1 MKNEFKL
8 VSNFS
13 PAGEQ
18 PQAIDKLSKNILA
31 NKKTQVLL
39 GVTGSGKTF
48 VIANVIQKVQKP
60 TLIISPNKILAAQL
74 YSEFKSFFPHNAVEY
89 FISYYDYYQPEAYI
103 PQTDTYIEKDS
114 SINDHIDRLRLK
126 ATTSILERRDVIVV
140 ASVSSIYNLGAPE
153 DYQNMCVKIS
163 VGQKTTRDKIIEQ
176 LIAIQYERNEIDF
189 IRGKFRVKGDILDI
203 FPAYLE
209 TAIRIDFF
217 GDEIDTIK
225 EFNVLTGEILNKKEK
240 TYIYP
245 AKHFVTSSDK
255 LKTSIKLIENEL
267 ENRVTHLKA
276 EGKLLEAQRLLQRTK
291 YDMEML
297 QETGICHGVE
307 NYSRHLSL
315 RPQGTRPTT
324 LIDYFLSN
332 ELTKDFMLVIDE
344 SHISLPQIR
353 GMYEGD
359 RSRKQT
365 LVDFGFRLPSAL
377 DNRPLKFNEFEQI
390 INQSIMVSATPGK
403 YELEKSKN
411 DIVELVIRPTGLVDP
426 EVIIRPIDNQIKD
439 MIEEIK
445 KVISKKQRV
454 LITTLTKKMS
464 EDLTAYLKEKGF
476 NVEYMHSSI
485 ESLKRIEIIRDL
497 RLGKFDILVGI
508 NLLREGLDLPEV
520 ALVVILDADKEG
532 FLRSEQTLIQTCGRA
547 ARNVDG
553 KVIFYADKITGS
565 MDRAIK
571 EMVRRRKKQLEYN
584 KKNKITPKTII
595 KAVSELEEFQ
605 FKAKETSQQILVKQL
620 NEEYISSKNINQIMK
635 SLEQQMKEAADNLDF
650 ETAVIFRDKLKEL
663 KSMSTQSPAPNKKT
677 LTKLKKVKNKK
688 KIYSNSNCFKFRG
701 AKLILCIGQG
711 PNCFIASMWVF
722 VPYPL
727 CF

>member
-163 VGQKTTRDKIIEQ
+163 AGQKTTRDKIIEQ

-663 KSMSTQSPAPNKKT
+663 KSMSIQSQYQTNQKK
-677 LTKLKKVKNKK
+677 
-688 KIYSNSNCFKFRG
+688 
-701 AKLILCIGQG
+701 
-711 PNCFIASMWVF
+711 
-722 VPYPL
+722 
-727 CF
+727 

>member
-315 RPQGTRPTT
+315 RPEGTRPTT

-377 DNRPLKFNEFEQI
+377 DNRPLKFNEFEEI

-605 FKAKETSQQILVKQL
+605 FKAKETSQQMLVKQL

-635 SLEQQMKEAADNLDF
+635 SLEQQMKEAAENLDF

-677 LTKLKKVKNKK
+677 LTKSKKVKNKNK
-688 KIYSNSNCFKFRG
+688 
-701 AKLILCIGQG
+701 Q
-711 PNCFIASMWVF
+711 
-722 VPYPL
+722 
-727 CF
+727 

>member
-267 ENRVTHLKA
+267 ENRVANLKA

-315 RPQGTRPTT
+315 RPEGTRPTT

-677 LTKLKKVKNKK
+677 LTKSKKVKNKNK
-688 KIYSNSNCFKFRG
+688 
-701 AKLILCIGQG
+701 
-711 PNCFIASMWVF
+711 
-722 VPYPL
+722 
-727 CF
+727 

>member
-1 MKNEFKL
+1 MNKFEL
-8 VSNFS
+8 VSSFK

-18 PQAIDKLSKNILA
+18 PQAIEKLASNIEKG
-31 NKKTQVLL
+31 KKSQVLL

-74 YSEFKSFFPHNAVEY
+74 YSEFKTFFPNNAVEY

-163 VGQKTTRDKIIEQ
+163 VGQKTTREKIIEQ
-176 LIAIQYERNEIDF
+176 LIAVQYERNEVEF
-189 IRGKFRVKGDILDI
+189 LRGKFRVKGDTLDI

-209 TAIRIDFF
+209 TALRIEFF
-217 GDEIDTIK
+217 GNEIDTIK
-225 EFNVLTGEILNKKEK
+225 EFNPLTGEILSRKEK
-240 TYIYP
+240 TFIYP

-267 ENRVTHLKA
+267 EHRVAHLKK

-297 QETGICHGVE
+297 QEMGICHGIE
-307 NYSRHLSL
+307 NYSRHLAL
-315 RPQGTRPTT
+315 RPEGSRPTT

-332 ELTKDFMLVIDE
+332 ELTKDFMLVVDE

-365 LVDFGFRLPSAL
+365 LIDFGFRLPSAL
-377 DNRPLKFNEFEQI
+377 DNRPLKFNEFESI

-403 YELEKSKN
+403 YELEKAKK
-411 DIVELVIRPTGLVDP
+411 DVIELVIRPTGLVDP
-426 EVIIRPIDNQIKD
+426 EVVIKPIDGQIED
-439 MIEEIK
+439 MMGEIK
-445 KVISKKQRV
+445 KVIAKKQRV
-454 LITTLTKKMS
+454 LITTLTKRMS
-464 EDLTAYLKEKGF
+464 EDLTTYLKEKGF
-476 NVEYMHSSI
+476 LVEYMHSSI

-553 KVIFYADKITGS
+553 KVIFYADNMTGS
-565 MDRAIK
+565 MERAIK
-571 EMVRRRKKQLEYN
+571 EMQRRRNKQLEYN
-584 KKNKITPKTII
+584 KKNKITPKTIV
-595 KAVSELEEFQ
+595 KAVAKLEEFQ
-605 FKAKETSQQILVKQL
+605 IQAKESSKQIMVNQL
-620 NEEYISSKNINQIMK
+620 NEEYISTKNINQILK

-650 ETAVIFRDKLKEL
+650 ETAVIFRDKIKEI
-663 KSMSTQSPAPNKKT
+663 KT
-677 LTKLKKVKNKK
+677 MKAK
-688 KIYSNSNCFKFRG
+688 KI
-701 AKLILCIGQG
+701 
-711 PNCFIASMWVF
+711 
-722 VPYPL
+722 
-727 CF
+727 

>member
-315 RPQGTRPTT
+315 RPEGTRPTT

-677 LTKLKKVKNKK
+677 LTKSKKVKNKNK
-688 KIYSNSNCFKFRG
+688 
-701 AKLILCIGQG
+701 Q
-711 PNCFIASMWVF
+711 
-722 VPYPL
+722 
-727 CF
+727 

>member
-1 MKNEFKL
+1 MNNEFKL

-315 RPQGTRPTT
+315 RPEGTRPTT

-377 DNRPLKFNEFEQI
+377 DNRPLKFNEFEEI

-605 FKAKETSQQILVKQL
+605 FKAKETSQQMLVKQL

-663 KSMSTQSPAPNKKT
+663 KSMSIQSPAPNKKT
-677 LTKLKKVKNKK
+677 LTKSKKVKNKNK
-688 KIYSNSNCFKFRG
+688 
-701 AKLILCIGQG
+701 Q
-711 PNCFIASMWVF
+711 
-722 VPYPL
+722 
-727 CF
+727 

>member
-31 NKKTQVLL
+31 NKKSQVLL

-153 DYQNMCVKIS
+153 DYQNMCIKIA
-163 VGQKTTRDKIIEQ
+163 VGQKITRDKIIKQ

-189 IRGKFRVKGDILDI
+189 LRGKFRVKGDTLDI

-267 ENRVTHLKA
+267 ENRVAHLKA
-276 EGKLLEAQRLLQRTK
+276 EGKLLEAQRLMQRTK

-307 NYSRHLSL
+307 NYSRHLAL
-315 RPQGTRPTT
+315 RPEGTRPTT

-332 ELTKDFMLVIDE
+332 EQTKDFMLVVDE

-365 LVDFGFRLPSAL
+365 LVNFGFRLPSAL
-377 DNRPLKFNEFEQI
+377 DNRPLKFNEFEKI

-403 YELEKSKN
+403 YELEKSKK

-426 EVIIRPIDNQIKD
+426 EVIIRPIDKQIED

-454 LITTLTKKMS
+454 LITTLTKRMS

-476 NVEYMHSSI
+476 LVEYMHSSI

-520 ALVVILDADKEG
+520 SLVVILDADKEG

-571 EMVRRRKKQLEYN
+571 EMVRRRQKQLEYN
-584 KKNKITPKTII
+584 KKNNITPKTII

-605 FKAKETSQQILVKQL
+605 FKAKESSQQVLVNQL
-620 NEEYISSKNINQIMK
+620 NEEYVSSKNINQIIK
-635 SLEQQMKEAADNLDF
+635 SLEQQMKEAADNFDF

-663 KSMSTQSPAPNKKT
+663 KSMSVQTTNKKNI
-677 LTKLKKVKNKK
+677 KPIKK
-688 KIYSNSNCFKFRG
+688 K
-701 AKLILCIGQG
+701 AKK
-711 PNCFIASMWVF
+711 
-722 VPYPL
+722 
-727 CF
+727 

>member
-315 RPQGTRPTT
+315 RPEGTRPTT

-605 FKAKETSQQILVKQL
+605 FKAKETSQQMLVKQL

-663 KSMSTQSPAPNKKT
+663 KSMSIQSQSSNKKT
-677 LTKLKKVKNKK
+677 SNKSKK
-688 KIYSNSNCFKFRG
+688 
-701 AKLILCIGQG
+701 
-711 PNCFIASMWVF
+711 
-722 VPYPL
+722 
-727 CF
+727 

>member
-1 MKNEFKL
+1 MNKFKL
-8 VSNFS
+8 ISDFK

-18 PQAIDKLSKNILA
+18 PQAIEKLASNIQKG
-31 NKKTQVLL
+31 KKSQVLL

-48 VIANVIQKVQKP
+48 VVANVIEKVQKP

-74 YSEFKSFFPHNAVEY
+74 YSEFKTFFPNNAVEY

-140 ASVSSIYNLGAPE
+140 ASVSSIYNLGAPQ
-153 DYQNMCVKIS
+153 DYQNMCVKIF
-163 VGQKTTRDKIIEQ
+163 VGQKTTREKIIEQ
-176 LIAIQYERNEIDF
+176 LIAVQYERNEIDF
-189 IRGKFRVKGDILDI
+189 LRGKFRVKGDTLDI

-209 TAIRIDFF
+209 TALRLEFF

-225 EFNVLTGEILNKKEK
+225 EFNPLTGEILSKKEK
-240 TYIYP
+240 TFIYP
-245 AKHFVTSSDK
+245 AKHFVTSGDK

-267 ENRVTHLKA
+267 EHRVAHLKT

-291 YDMEML
+291 YDIEML
-297 QETGICHGVE
+297 QEMGICHGIE

-315 RPQGTRPTT
+315 RPEGSRPTT

-332 ELTKDFMLVIDE
+332 ELTKDFMLVVDE

-365 LVDFGFRLPSAL
+365 LIDFGFRLPSAL
-377 DNRPLKFNEFEQI
+377 DNRPLKFNEFESI

-403 YELEKSKN
+403 YELEKAKK
-411 DIVELVIRPTGLVDP
+411 DVIELVIRPTGLVDP
-426 EVIIRPIDNQIKD
+426 EVIIKPIDGQIED
-439 MIEEIK
+439 MMNEIK
-445 KVISKKQRV
+445 KVIAKKQRV
-454 LITTLTKKMS
+454 LITTLTKRMS

-476 NVEYMHSSI
+476 LVEYMHSSI

-553 KVIFYADKITGS
+553 KVIFYADNMTGS
-565 MDRAIK
+565 MQRAIK
-571 EMVRRRKKQLEYN
+571 EMQRRRNKQLEYN
-584 KKNKITPKTII
+584 KINKITPKTIV
-595 KAVSELEEFQ
+595 KAIAKLEEFQ
-605 FKAKETSQQILVKQL
+605 TETKETGKQL
-620 NEEYISSKNINQIMK
+620 LVNQIDDEYISTKNIKQIIK
-635 SLEQQMKEAADNLDF
+635 SLEQQMKDAADNLDF

-663 KSMSTQSPAPNKKT
+663 KSMNA
-677 LTKLKKVKNKK
+677 K
-688 KIYSNSNCFKFRG
+688 KI
-701 AKLILCIGQG
+701 
-711 PNCFIASMWVF
+711 
-722 VPYPL
+722 
-727 CF
+727 

>member
-18 PQAIDKLSKNILA
+18 PQAIEQLSKNVLA
-31 NKKTQVLL
+31 NKKSQVLL

-103 PQTDTYIEKDS
+103 PQTDIYIEKDS

-153 DYQNMCVKIS
+153 DYQNMCVKIY

-189 IRGKFRVKGDILDI
+189 LRGKFRVKGDTLDI

-217 GDEIDTIK
+217 GDEIDVIK

-245 AKHFVTSSDK
+245 AKHFVTSADK
-255 LKTSIKLIENEL
+255 LKTSIRLIENEL

-276 EGKLLEAQRLLQRTK
+276 EGKLLEAQRLMQRTK

-315 RPQGTRPTT
+315 RPEGSRPTT

-377 DNRPLKFNEFEQI
+377 DNRPLKFNEFEEI

-403 YELEKSKN
+403 YELEKSKKN
-411 DIVELVIRPTGLVDP
+411 IVELVIRPTGLVDP
-426 EVIIRPIDNQIKD
+426 EVIIRPIDHQIED
-439 MIEEIK
+439 MIGEIK

-454 LITTLTKKMS
+454 LITTLTKRMS

-571 EMVRRRKKQLEYN
+571 EMVRRRQKQLEYN

-605 FKAKETSQQILVKQL
+605 FKAKETSQQILVNQL
-620 NEEYISSKNINQIMK
+620 NEEYVSSKNINQIIK

-663 KSMSTQSPAPNKKT
+663 KSMSVQKSNKKISIQS
-677 LTKLKKVKNKK
+677 KRKIKK
-688 KIYSNSNCFKFRG
+688 
-701 AKLILCIGQG
+701 
-711 PNCFIASMWVF
+711 
-722 VPYPL
+722 
-727 CF
+727 

>member
-163 VGQKTTRDKIIEQ
+163 VGQKTTMDKIIEQ

-267 ENRVTHLKA
+267 ENRVAHLKA

-315 RPQGTRPTT
+315 RPEGTRPTT

-635 SLEQQMKEAADNLDF
+635 SLEQQMKEAAENLDF

-677 LTKLKKVKNKK
+677 LTKSKKVKNKNK
-688 KIYSNSNCFKFRG
+688 
-701 AKLILCIGQG
+701 
-711 PNCFIASMWVF
+711 
-722 VPYPL
+722 
-727 CF
+727 

>member
-1 MKNEFKL
+1 MNKFEL
-8 VSNFS
+8 VSNFK

-18 PQAIDKLSKNILA
+18 PQAIEKLAINIQKG
-31 NKKTQVLL
+31 KKSQVLL

-74 YSEFKSFFPHNAVEY
+74 YSEFKTFFPNNAVEY

-163 VGQKTTRDKIIEQ
+163 AGQKTTREKIIEQ
-176 LIAIQYERNEIDF
+176 LIAVQYERNEVEF
-189 IRGKFRVKGDILDI
+189 LRGKFRVKGDTLDI

-209 TAIRIDFF
+209 TALRIEFF

-225 EFNVLTGEILNKKEK
+225 EFNPLTGEILSKKEK
-240 TYIYP
+240 TFIYP
-245 AKHFVTSSDK
+245 AKHFVTSGDK

-267 ENRVTHLKA
+267 EHRVAHLKT

-297 QETGICHGVE
+297 QEMGICHGIE

-315 RPQGTRPTT
+315 RPEGSRPTT

-332 ELTKDFMLVIDE
+332 ELTKDFMLVVDE

-365 LVDFGFRLPSAL
+365 LIDFGFRLPSAL
-377 DNRPLKFNEFEQI
+377 DNRPLKFNEFESI

-403 YELEKSKN
+403 YELEKAKK
-411 DIVELVIRPTGLVDP
+411 DVIELVIRPTGLVDP
-426 EVIIRPIDNQIKD
+426 EVVIKPIDGQIED
-439 MIEEIK
+439 MIGEIK
-445 KVISKKQRV
+445 KVIAKKQRV
-454 LITTLTKKMS
+454 LITTLTKRMS

-476 NVEYMHSSI
+476 LVEYMHSSI

-553 KVIFYADKITGS
+553 RVIFYADNMTGS
-565 MDRAIK
+565 MQRAIQ
-571 EMVRRRKKQLEYN
+571 EMQRRRTKQLEYN
-584 KKNKITPKTII
+584 KKNKITPKTIV
-595 KAVSELEEFQ
+595 KAIAKIEEFQ
-605 FKAKETSQQILVKQL
+605 TETKENSKQL
-620 NEEYISSKNINQIMK
+620 LVNQISEEYISTKNIKQIMK

-663 KSMSTQSPAPNKKT
+663 KAMNA
-677 LTKLKKVKNKK
+677 K
-688 KIYSNSNCFKFRG
+688 KI
-701 AKLILCIGQG
+701 
-711 PNCFIASMWVF
+711 
-722 VPYPL
+722 
-727 CF
+727 

>member
-1 MKNEFKL
+1 MNKFEL
-8 VSNFS
+8 VSNFK

-18 PQAIDKLSKNILA
+18 PQAIEKLA
-31 NKKTQVLL
+31 NNIQKGKKSQVLL

-74 YSEFKSFFPHNAVEY
+74 YSEFKTFFPNNAVEY

-163 VGQKTTRDKIIEQ
+163 AGQKTTREKIIEQ
-176 LIAIQYERNEIDF
+176 LIAVQYERNEVEF
-189 IRGKFRVKGDILDI
+189 LRGKFRVKGDTLDI

-209 TAIRIDFF
+209 TALRIEFF

-225 EFNVLTGEILNKKEK
+225 EFNPLTGEILSKKEK
-240 TYIYP
+240 TFIYP
-245 AKHFVTSSDK
+245 AKHFVTSGDK

-267 ENRVTHLKA
+267 EHRVAHLKT

-291 YDMEML
+291 YDIEML
-297 QETGICHGVE
+297 QEMGICHGIE

-315 RPQGTRPTT
+315 RPEGSRPTT

-332 ELTKDFMLVIDE
+332 ELTKDFMLVVDE

-365 LVDFGFRLPSAL
+365 LIDFGFRLPSAL
-377 DNRPLKFNEFEQI
+377 DNRPLKFNEFESI

-403 YELEKSKN
+403 YELEKAKK
-411 DIVELVIRPTGLVDP
+411 DVIELVIRPTGLVDP
-426 EVIIRPIDNQIKD
+426 EVVIKPIDGQIED

-445 KVISKKQRV
+445 KVIAKKQRV
-454 LITTLTKKMS
+454 LITTLTKRMS

-476 NVEYMHSSI
+476 LVEYMHSSI

-553 KVIFYADKITGS
+553 RVIFYADNMTGS
-565 MDRAIK
+565 MQRAIQ
-571 EMVRRRKKQLEYN
+571 EMQRRRTKQLEYN
-584 KKNKITPKTII
+584 KKNKITPKTIV
-595 KAVSELEEFQ
+595 KAIAKIEEFQ
-605 FKAKETSQQILVKQL
+605 TETKENSKQL
-620 NEEYISSKNINQIMK
+620 LVNQISEEYISTKNIKQIMK

-663 KSMSTQSPAPNKKT
+663 KAMNA
-677 LTKLKKVKNKK
+677 K
-688 KIYSNSNCFKFRG
+688 KI
-701 AKLILCIGQG
+701 
-711 PNCFIASMWVF
+711 
-722 VPYPL
+722 
-727 CF
+727 